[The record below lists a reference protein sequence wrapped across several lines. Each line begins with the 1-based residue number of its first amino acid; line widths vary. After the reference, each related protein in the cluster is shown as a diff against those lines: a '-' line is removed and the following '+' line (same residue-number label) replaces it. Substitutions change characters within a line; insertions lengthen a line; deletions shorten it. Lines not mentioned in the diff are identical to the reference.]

1 LQQSSFLCTTLETK
15 WKNLNRM
22 YNSVRNAIGLSQPAF
37 AALLQ
42 CTKGQ
47 LAMYET
53 GKRPL
58 PAHAL
63 WLLGMLQSGAAKAPA
78 RPATPA
84 AALAQ
89 GQSTWLSKHIRT
101 LDVQLKNKTQ
111 AAEICQAR
119 IQAAELLLQALQM
132 EGLPALPPTIDASE
146 LQLQR
151 ELLQTKAA
159 YTLKKLHQKQL
170 QIQLSVCALQAELAL
185 ASGWLHN

>member
-1 LQQSSFLCTTLETK
+1 MPSKLRDAL
-15 WKNLNRM
+15 
-22 YNSVRNAIGLSQPAF
+22 GLSQPAL

-42 CTKGQ
+42 CGTSQ

-63 WLLGMLQSGAAKAPA
+63 LLLGMLQSGAAKAPA
-78 RPATPA
+78 RPATA
-84 AALAQ
+84 AAVLPQ
-89 GQSTWLSKHIRT
+89 GQSAWLSKHIRT
-101 LDVQLKNKTQ
+101 LDIKLKNKTK

-119 IQAAELLLQALQM
+119 IQATELLLQALQM
-132 EGLPALPPTIDASE
+132 EGLPPLPPTIDADE

-159 YTLKKLHQKQL
+159 YTIKKLHQKQL
-170 QIQLSVCALQAELAL
+170 QIQLSVCAMQAELAL

>member
-1 LQQSSFLCTTLETK
+1 
-15 WKNLNRM
+15 M
-22 YNSVRNAIGLSQPAF
+22 AIPSELRESLGLSQPAL

-42 CTKGQ
+42 CGTSQ

-63 WLLGMLQSGAAKAPA
+63 WLLAMLQSGASKAQT
-78 RPATPA
+78 RPATPP
-84 AALAQ
+84 AALPQ
-89 GQSTWLSKHIRT
+89 GQSGWLSKHIRK
-101 LDVQLKNKTQ
+101 LDVQLKNKTK

-159 YTLKKLHQKQL
+159 YALKKLHQKRL